1 MRNRIYLDNAATT
14 SLAPEALEAM
24 IPFLKSEWGN
34 PSSVHGTGR
43 EAKKAVD
50 QARRQVADA
59 IGADP
64 REIYFTSGGS
74 ESDNWAIKGVAY
86 AAQHRGKH
94 IITSAVEHHAVLETC
109 SWLKKQGFQITLL
122 PTDGVGRV
130 SPQELEKAITP
141 ETVLISVMTANNEI
155 GTIEPVEE
163 IAAAAH
169 AHGIPFHTDAVQAAG
184 AIPLDVHRCG
194 IDMLSLSGHKFHG
207 PKGSGALYI
216 REGLRIDPLIH
227 GGGQERRLRS
237 GTENVAGVVGLG
249 AAISLAAEHLEEN
262 AARVSAL
269 RDKLIGGILE
279 RIPDVRLNGPKEDR
293 LPNNCH
299 ISIPGV
305 EGEALLLRMDL
316 AGIACSSGS
325 ACTSGSQDPS
335 PVLQAIGLNEEM
347 AGGSLRLTL
356 GTETTE
362 AEIDEV
368 LRVLPDIAA
377 DLRAMRNRI

>member
-14 SLAPEALEAM
+14 SLAPEALAVM
-24 IPFLKSEWGN
+24 MPFLEAEWGN

-50 QARRQVADA
+50 RARRQVADA

-74 ESDNWAIKGVAY
+74 ESDNWAIKGIAF

-109 SWLKKQGFQITLL
+109 SWLKKQGFRITIL
-122 PTDGVGRV
+122 PTDGEGRV
-130 SPQELEKAITP
+130 SAADLEKSITS
-141 ETVLISVMTANNEI
+141 ETVLISVMMANNEI

-184 AIPLDVHRCG
+184 AIPLDVHRSG

-207 PKGSGALYI
+207 PKGIGVLYI

-237 GTENVAGVVGLG
+237 GTENVAGIAGLG
-249 AAISLAAEHLEEN
+249 AAITLATEHLEKN
-262 AARVSAL
+262 AVRVSAL
-269 RDKLIGGILE
+269 RDKLIEGIME
-279 RIPDVRLNGPKEDR
+279 RIPDARLNGPKDGR

-299 ISIPGV
+299 VSIPGA

-325 ACTSGSQDPS
+325 ACTSGSQEPS

-362 AEIDEV
+362 EEIDEV
-368 LRVLPDIAA
+368 LRVLPAIAA
-377 DLRAMRNRI
+377 DLRALRNRI